1 MQGLLKDRDFF
12 RNMLRIA
19 LPIALQQLLISSV
32 NMLDVLMVGQIGEDS
47 IAAVGLANQIYFLMA
62 LLVYGVSSGVSV
74 FAAQY
79 WGKRDIPNVRRVLG
93 ISLTVSLSAA
103 VIYTL
108 AAQLIPTQ
116 LLSLYTTERDVIT
129 LGVSYLRIASLSY
142 VFYVVTAVLNMS
154 MRATEDVAIPTTIS
168 VITIVLKILLNYG
181 LILGHFGLPA
191 LGVTGAAIGT
201 LVAHVLESIALVI
214 VIYARKRPQAAT
226 LKQLFD
232 FDGAYFRRIFRIALP
247 AMINEIFWSLGVTI
261 YNGIYA
267 HISTDAIAAVQIVGT
282 IENLAFV
289 VFLGLGN
296 ACGVMVGNKIGAGH
310 EDEAQTIAARF
321 RIIVIIG
328 ASLLGGLLILLR
340 EPILSLYNISPA
352 ASANAMRLMLFS
364 GLILWQKAS
373 NFLLFIGILRAGGDT
388 RYALLL
394 ETLVIWLI
402 AIPLGLLGAF
412 VLDLPVHWVYLM
424 ISSEELI
431 KFTIGSGRFRSGRWL
446 NNLVSEGEAVAA

>member
-1 MQGLLKDRDFF
+1 
-12 RNMLRIA
+12 MLRIA